1 MIEAYYIYYALYFYY
16 YHISS
21 TSDHQALD
29 PEVGELCFSEL
40 NLGKTWGGWSS
51 ELFSLVPQSLLPRA
65 DRASLWMTE
74 MVLSINRGLLNKD
87 DFRLLPSLSPKYLE
101 P

>member
-29 PEVGELCFSEL
+29 P
-40 NLGKTWGGWSS
+40 GGWGALLFRVKPGKDLGRLELRAVLPCAS
-51 ELFSLVPQSLLPRA
+51 EP
-65 DRASLWMTE
+65 AS
-74 MVLSINRGLLNKD
+74 
-87 DFRLLPSLSPKYLE
+87 
-101 P
+101 